1 MFIRVLGALALMV
14 LASSVWAYEVRAIY
28 VPPPD
33 GELVEGDGFQV
44 VTVQVEREAD
54 DPSTQ
59 CVLEVFV
66 SAQALSSPI
75 PEAATPNVDFVPTTA
90 VLTFD
95 VGPEDGLVE
104 ETFNVPVID
113 DDLVEVT
120 EFFTAVITGVNPID
134 CDANAVFNIDPT
146 ENFIP
151 IFDDDSAPLTVSVA
165 RAAIA
170 VEETVGSV
178 DLVVTLSGAER
189 YGAPFEVFVEWALRD
204 GTATFGE
211 DYGNGGDSGVL
222 FFNQNTLTA
231 VVTVPIIADG
241 EPEPAEDFS
250 FELTSAFGNLAD
262 ESQIEVNIEA
272 ATTVVTIEANNQP
285 ESVGFISAQVDAA
298 EGDGQAVLTLVRT
311 GGTSGEVTVAY
322 TTVDGTAVAGEDYVA
337 TSGTVIWADGDGED
351 KTITVELIQD
361 EEEEEP
367 ETFSVLLTR
376 ITGNA
381 QFGANREVTVVITD
395 TPPTRDIAGI
405 PTLTPNQRSL
415 AVWFDE
421 TCARLEA
428 LASPT
433 AGQERL
439 TEACRLVRDAG
450 TDDAAVREALDAI
463 NPDELLVS
471 TFNALRLTAVQ
482 HGNLSQRLNALR
494 GGARGVNLSGLS
506 LEVQGQQITGNALQA
521 MFDELLGG
529 GASADDSVWGR
540 WGVFINGRLATGEK
554 DRTDNEAGFDF
565 DLYGVTAG
573 VDYRIR
579 DNLIFGVS
587 AGFGAVDTKFE
598 NRSGGLD
605 IDSWN
610 VGAYLTY
617 FRDEQFYFDAL
628 ATFGRNDYDSARL
641 IQFGSGP
648 QAFEGTARGSTNGTQ
663 YSLGF
668 GTGWDFNRGAFT
680 YGPHMGAYFFDVDVD
695 GFQETGVLGLELD
708 IGDQSN
714 RSFTV
719 NAGGH
724 VSYAML
730 TSWGVLVPNARL
742 DWVREFED
750 GSEVL
755 SYRFVNDPFANDPND
770 PSPVVTLQSDRPDSN
785 YFIWSVGLSAQF
797 IQGFAGFVNYQS
809 YAGYSNVKLRE
820 WSFGARWEKTF

>member
-1 MFIRVLGALALMV
+1 MFRKALGSLVLLALTS
-14 LASSVWAYEVRAIY
+14 AAWGYEVRAIY

-44 VTVQVEREAD
+44 VTVQVERGAD
-54 DPSTQ
+54 DAPAL
-59 CVLEVFV
+59 CVVDVAV

-75 PEAATPNVDFVPTTA
+75 PEAATPDVDFVPTTA
-90 VLTFD
+90 VLTIA
-95 VGPEDGLVE
+95 VGAADNVAEA
-104 ETFNVPVID
+104 TFNVPVID

-120 EFFTAVITGVNPID
+120 EYFTAVITGVNPTD
-134 CDANAVFNIDPT
+134 CDSGAIFDVDTT
-146 ENFIP
+146 EYLIP
-151 IFDDDSAPLTVSVA
+151 IYDDDSAPLTVSVA
-165 RAAIA
+165 QPAIS
-170 VEETVGSV
+170 VEETAGSV
-178 DLVVTLSGAER
+178 DLLVTLSGAER
-189 YGAPFEVFVEWALRD
+189 YGAPFEVQVNWVLQD

-211 DYGNGGDSGVL
+211 DYGNGGNSGVL
-222 FFNQNTLTA
+222 LFNENTLTA

-241 EPEPAEDFS
+241 EPEPDEDFS
-250 FELTSAFGNLAD
+250 FVLSGGFGFLPD
-262 ESQIEVNIEA
+262 ESEIEVIIAE

-285 ESVGFISAQVDAA
+285 EAVEFLAAQVDVS
-298 EGDGQAVLTLVRT
+298 EGDGQAVLTLVRS
-311 GGTSGEVTVAY
+311 GGTSGEVTVDF

-337 TSGTVIWADGDGED
+337 ASGTVVWADGDGEN
-351 KTITVELIQD
+351 KTITIDIIQD
-361 EEEEEP
+361 EEEEEA
-367 ETFSVLLTR
+367 ETFSVVLTG

-381 QFGANREVTVVITD
+381 QLGANREVTVVIAD
-395 TPPTRDIAGI
+395 TPPTRDIADI

-415 AVWFDE
+415 AVWFDR
-421 TCARLEA
+421 TCERLET
-428 LASPT
+428 LESPT
-433 AGQERL
+433 AGEQRL
-439 TEACRLVRDAG
+439 TEVCRLVRDAG

-482 HGNLSQRLNALR
+482 HGNLAQRLNALR
-494 GGARGVNLSGLS
+494 GGASGVNLSGLN
-506 LEVQGQQITGNALQA
+506 LEVNGQQIAGNALQA
-521 MFDELLGG
+521 MFDELTGG

-628 ATFGRNDYDSARL
+628 ATYGRNDYDSERH
-641 IQFGSGP
+641 IQFGEGP
-648 QAFEGTARGSTNGTQ
+648 LAYEGTARGSTSGTQ
-663 YSLGF
+663 YSVGF

-680 YGPHMGAYFFDVDVD
+680 FGPHAGAYFFDVDVD
-695 GFQETGVLGLELD
+695 GFLESGALGLELD

-714 RSFTV
+714 RSFTM

-730 TSWGVLVPNARL
+730 TSWGVLVPNARI

-750 GSEVL
+750 SSEVL
-755 SYRFVNDPFANDPND
+755 SFRFVNDPFANDPND
-770 PSPVVTLQSDRPDSN
+770 PSPVITLQSDRPDSN
-785 YFIWSVGLSAQF
+785 YFIWSLGLSAQF
-797 IQGFAGFVNYQS
+797 IHGFAGFVNYQS
-809 YAGYSNVKLRE
+809 YAGYSDVKLRE